1 MTNIANVS
9 EEVSGSFKSY
19 GTVGKSNSIVT
30 KAKTMTVETKPA
42 SITTA
47 TLSTSL
53 SSALQQT
60 NSTPQQPTSNQS
72 NQPSQQLQQTTN
84 DQLSTFTQTNT
95 NPNPTTTTEAVKP
108 TFVED
113 IANKQFSHGG
123 GGGSGGGGGGN
134 LGATWKESKPMKAQR
149 NRNIS
154 LGSVFLNQQ
163 QQMEQKIK
171 VWNQFEP
178 SHVLEFTKAKKK
190 KNLK

>member
-123 GGGSGGGGGGN
+123 GSGGGGGGN